1 MEPCLL
7 TLHAIALHL
16 KFASCSK
23 WKLFYCF
30 TFTLNSVINRK
41 HFWTGIECKA
51 GSIETLQMHRK
62 SVILDKLRTYKSLIF
77 VPRISVRNSHQ
88 SYIHQSAGL
97 TRVWIQSET
106 YTDVHVGRGGDWEK
120 WSFISVPGNHIC
132 GACVRVYTMIIES
145 QLTTLLHSNSLS
157 SLFHHDVVLWRT
169 RGSWPA

>member
-16 KFASCSK
+16 KFASCSM

-51 GSIETLQMHRK
+51 GSIETLQIHRK
-62 SVILDKLRTYKSLIF
+62 SVILDKLRTYKSL
-77 VPRISVRNSHQ
+77 
-88 SYIHQSAGL
+88 
-97 TRVWIQSET
+97 TCVWVQSET

-132 GACVRVYTMIIES
+132 GACVRVYIMIIES